1 MHGLIGGDEGKTIEQ
16 FKALLTQATGL
27 PDASHTQSGF
37 MHQLQG
43 QAGFHL
49 SSGLAGPAAQQVP
62 RSQSQVFGHQE
73 PEADHVAGDFVG
85 QQLPD
90 AAFQAGRIGGFGL
103 SPLFGA
109 EGVNV

>member
-1 MHGLIGGDEGKTIEQ
+1 
-16 FKALLTQATGL
+16 
-27 PDASHTQSGF
+27 
-37 MHQLQG
+37 
-43 QAGFHL
+43 
-49 SSGLAGPAAQQVP
+49 
-62 RSQSQVFGHQE
+62 VFGYQE
-73 PEADHVAGDFVG
+73 PEADHVARDFVG